1 MIYTVTVKFEADR
14 ELNEQ
19 EKETLLGSI
28 ELQIQEPWNLEG
40 EEEEYGTVMQEI
52 TIEGE
57 SK

>member
-19 EKETLLGSI
+19 EKEALLGSI

-57 SK
+57 GE